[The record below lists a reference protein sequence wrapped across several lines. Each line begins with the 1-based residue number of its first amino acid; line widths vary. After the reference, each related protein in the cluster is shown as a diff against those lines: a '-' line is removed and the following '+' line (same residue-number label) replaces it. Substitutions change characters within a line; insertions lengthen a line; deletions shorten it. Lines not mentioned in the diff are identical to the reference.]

1 MKSTK
6 KKNSFK
12 ARNLYESYDIHVGDR
27 FYLNSHTVRKGIDLP
42 DYQIVQWVKGEFFGV
57 KYENCGIG
65 NIERTMGIAV
75 LDDSNRNPKCT
86 DPSWIFV

>member
-6 KKNSFK
+6 KKSVK
-12 ARNLYESYDIHVGDR
+12 SRSLAEAYDIHVGDR
-27 FYLNSHTVRKGIDLP
+27 FYLNSHTVRKGIDLQ
-42 DYQIVQWVKGEFFGV
+42 DFQIVQWVKGEFFGV

-75 LDDSNRNPKCT
+75 LDDSNRNLKCT

>member
-1 MKSTK
+1 MKNTK
-6 KKNSFK
+6 KKNAKST
-12 ARNLYESYDIHVGDR
+12 ESYDIHVGDR

-75 LDDSNRNPKCT
+75 LDDSNHNPKCT